1 MGDAPVRMQHACV
14 CVHVCVH
21 VERSGESTEEHPALT
36 DTLCNVPG
44 HRVVNTAVFLSLTIN
59 GLTRKLQNS
68 STYAGTRKLELSN
81 EAEVLT
87 YTPTTKHI
95 WTLRGGTGNTHL
107 LCQWI
112 RHSIPKNPVV
122 VKATCRFHTKPI
134 QTSEILVAKT
144 EKPRLKGPVESPFLT
159 SAHTAM
165 FQEPSRWRWYGPRST
180 GNAAQAPCHSQ
191 AVRSGRTFFLEQMMF
206 LRKAERSWTL
216 KPPTKG
222 NSTRI

>member
-1 MGDAPVRMQHACV
+1 M
-14 CVHVCVH
+14 
-21 VERSGESTEEHPALT
+21 
-36 DTLCNVPG
+36 
-44 HRVVNTAVFLSLTIN
+44 FLPLTIN

-81 EAEVLT
+81 EAEVL
-87 YTPTTKHI
+87 HI
-95 WTLRGGTGNTHL
+95 LQLQNISEHL
-107 LCQWI
+107 GEAQEIHTSCQWI

-134 QTSEILVAKT
+134 QTLEILVAKT
-144 EKPRLKGPVESPFLT
+144 EKPCLKGPVESPFLT

-165 FQEPSRWRWYGPRST
+165 FPEPSRWRWCGPRPM
-180 GNAAQAPCHSQ
+180 GNADQAPCHSQ
-191 AVRSGRTFFLEQMMF
+191 AVRSGRTFFLKQMMF